1 MYHVRNIYV
10 ILRLFRACYFVNATA
25 VRVAEWDQY
34 RYILLTTG
42 RIDQRHSGAATLSVN
57 ALRIL
62 FEKRRIVHLSYI
74 DTRRIREGSQSANNG
89 TVDVLSWQLFL

>member
-1 MYHVRNIYV
+1 MCECAKYLRTFKIGFYARA
-10 ILRLFRACYFVNATA
+10 ILSTRQQLGSR
-25 VRVAEWDQY
+25 EDQC

-42 RIDQRHSGAATLSVN
+42 CIDERHRGAATLSVN
-57 ALRIL
+57 ANL

>member
-1 MYHVRNIYV
+1 MRIYLRAFKIGFYARA
-10 ILRLFRACYFVNATA
+10 ILSMRQQLGSPR
-25 VRVAEWDQY
+25 EDQC

-42 RIDQRHSGAATLSVN
+42 RIDERHRGAATLSVN
-57 ALRIL
+57 AIL

-89 TVDVLSWQLFL
+89 TVDVLS